1 MDVALPSSRMN
12 SSAPLV
18 GRPDQLTRDWEAG
31 RVGLMGEGVLSDVV
45 PELFILYRLLE
56 MKIHRSDLVPVAT
69 LAVPSNNI
77 K

>member
-1 MDVALPSSRMN
+1 VDVALPSSRMN

-18 GRPDQLTRDWEAG
+18 GRPDQLNREAG